1 MSPEGSSA
9 SSSTPERDSV
19 DVGFARD
26 MSVHHQQAVQMAFLV
41 RDNTDDED
49 VRRLAFDI
57 INTQA
62 NQRGMMLGWLEM
74 WDMPKSTSTPMD
86 WMPDH
91 STPDDEGPDDEGP
104 DDEGPDDEGSDD
116 EGPDHE
122 GPDHEGM
129 DGMEDTEGGGALMPG
144 MATDEQIEELTAA
157 EGRAA
162 EVLFL
167 QLMIVHH
174 QGGVDMARA
183 AADAASTEEVERLA
197 SGMVEAQASEIDL
210 MNDMLEARG
219 A

>member
-9 SSSTPERDSV
+9 SSSTPDEDSV

-26 MSVHHQQAVQMAFLV
+26 MSVHHQQAVEMSFLV

-49 VRRLAFDI
+49 VRLLAFDI

-62 NQRGMMLGWLEM
+62 NQRGMMLGWLEV
-74 WDMPKSTSTPMD
+74 WDMPKSTSTPME
-86 WMPDH
+86 WMPGH
-91 STPDDEGPDDEGP
+91 SM
-104 DDEGPDDEGSDD
+104 
-116 EGPDHE
+116 
-122 GPDHEGM
+122 PDHEGM
-129 DGMEDTEGGGALMPG
+129 DGMEDMDGAAALMPG
-144 MATDEQIEELTAA
+144 MATDEDIEELTAA

-167 QLMIVHH
+167 ELMIEHH
-174 QGGVDMARA
+174 QGGVEMARA

-197 SGMVEAQASEIDL
+197 GGMVEAQASEIDL
-210 MNDMLEARG
+210 MNDMLAARG